1 MSNTEILVKLRNLH
15 EELAAINNHYKLVQ
29 QVDEETID
37 ALGQLVTDAGAILD
51 RQKLAAEA
59 TDPHVEGQAL
69 LERIQRFETDHPGV
83 TRLLSQVTDVLAMMG
98 I

>member
-1 MSNTEILVKLRNLH
+1 MSNSEILIKLRNLH
-15 EELAAINNHYKLVQ
+15 EALAAINNNHKLAQ

-51 RQKLAAEA
+51 RQKLADETAD
-59 TDPHVEGQAL
+59 TQTEGQAL
-69 LERIQRFETDHPGV
+69 LERIRRFETDHPGV